1 MIEEKKFK
9 IELMTLEPL
18 RIGGKQDPLS
28 GADNPVTR
36 IGDKLVIPGSSLKGA
51 FRAEVESFL
60 INLYREEWQ
69 RGEKL
74 SLQPCIPV
82 PTGRELSEDEKQL
95 VSKKNYR
102 APGCHYPCD
111 EKKCSKS
118 IHSICPVCYLFGA
131 AGLNGF
137 LRVPFLYASISPDTL
152 YSTRIDRAKG
162 VVAKGTNRPYEL
174 VSDGTLFSGE
184 LEILLEDDILGWKLG
199 ELRSLKDKT
208 LGDQW
213 LRETDF
219 NQEKIMKDLIIE
231 RLKAI
236 SILGGYKSKGC
247 GKIKI
252 EIEEVKS

>member
-1 MIEEKKFK
+1 
-9 IELMTLEPL
+9 
-18 RIGGKQDPLS
+18 
-28 GADNPVTR
+28 
-36 IGDKLVIPGSSLKGA
+36 
-51 FRAEVESFL
+51 
-60 INLYREEWQ
+60 
-69 RGEKL
+69 
-74 SLQPCIPV
+74 
-82 PTGRELSEDEKQL
+82 
-95 VSKKNYR
+95 
-102 APGCHYPCD
+102 
-111 EKKCSKS
+111 
-118 IHSICPVCYLFGA
+118 
-131 AGLNGF
+131 
-137 LRVPFLYASISPDTL
+137 
-152 YSTRIDRAKG
+152 
-162 VVAKGTNRPYEL
+162 L